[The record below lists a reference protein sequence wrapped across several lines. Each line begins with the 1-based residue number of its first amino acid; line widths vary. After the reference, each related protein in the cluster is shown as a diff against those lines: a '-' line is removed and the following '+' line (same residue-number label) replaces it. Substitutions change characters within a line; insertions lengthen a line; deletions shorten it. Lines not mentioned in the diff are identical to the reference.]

1 MLYVTMF
8 MEFFKIGLFSVGGGL
23 ATLPF
28 LFELADKYNWF
39 TAEELTNMI
48 AVSESSPG
56 PIGVNMATY
65 VGFTTGGI
73 WGGIFTTLA
82 LVMPSI
88 IIILIVSYILE
99 KFKENK
105 YVKYLFYSLRAA
117 VVGLLFLS
125 VINVFIQNFIISGAE
140 SILNLIDY
148 KKVILFAVLVFMVFK
163 LKKHPLLYISI
174 GALAGVLFNL
184 GA

>member
-1 MLYVTMF
+1 MLYITMF
-8 MEFFKIGLFSVGGGL
+8 VEFFKVGLFSVGGGL

-28 LFELADKYNWF
+28 LFELAEKYNWF

-48 AVSESSPG
+48 AVSESTPG
-56 PIGVNMATY
+56 PIGINMATY
-65 VGFTTGGI
+65 VGYTSGGV
-73 WGGIFTTLA
+73 WGGILSSIA

-88 IIILIVSYILE
+88 IVIMIVSMILQ

-117 VVGLLFLS
+117 VAGLLLLS
-125 VINVFIQNFIISGAE
+125 VMNVFIQNFTISGAE
-140 SILNLIDY
+140 SIWSLIDY
-148 KKVILFAVLVFMVFK
+148 KKTALFAVLVFLVFK

-174 GALAGVLFNL
+174 GAVAGILFNL